1 MAMRITYKLTAADY
15 IAAQNFHSRR
25 GPIGFLSI
33 GICYFVAPIVGI
45 FLLLSVVNF
54 RQAGVSFST
63 LSELFLPLLITLA
76 PLWLY
81 LYWRYRFRASRVSEG
96 PCILDFGE
104 DHIESEMPGV
114 SRSTVE
120 WIAVKRY
127 RENRKILLIYLSRSS
142 FYAIPR
148 RALQEEEHPELIALL
163 DRKLKS
169 RKSQQIA

>member
-1 MAMRITYKLTAADY
+1 MHITYKLTAADY
-15 IAAQNFHSRR
+15 IAAQSFHSRR

-33 GICYFVAPIVGI
+33 GFCYFVAPIIGI
-45 FLLLSVVNF
+45 FLMLSVVNF
-54 RQAGVSFST
+54 RQAGISFST
-63 LSELFLPLLITLA
+63 LSELFLPLLITLV

-81 LYWRYRFRASRVSEG
+81 LYWGHRFRASRVSDG
-96 PCILDFGE
+96 SCVLDFGD

-120 WIAVKRY
+120 WVAVKRY
-127 RENRKILLIYLSRSS
+127 RESRKILLIYLSRSS

-148 RALQEEEHPELIALL
+148 RALKEEEHPELIALL
-163 DRKLKS
+163 DRKLKL

>member
-1 MAMRITYKLTAADY
+1 
-15 IAAQNFHSRR
+15 
-25 GPIGFLSI
+25 
-33 GICYFVAPIVGI
+33 
-45 FLLLSVVNF
+45 
-54 RQAGVSFST
+54 
-63 LSELFLPLLITLA
+63 
-76 PLWLY
+76 
-81 LYWRYRFRASRVSEG
+81 
-96 PCILDFGE
+96 
-104 DHIESEMPGV
+104 MPGV

-127 RENRKILLIYLSRSS
+127 RESRKILLIYLSRSS